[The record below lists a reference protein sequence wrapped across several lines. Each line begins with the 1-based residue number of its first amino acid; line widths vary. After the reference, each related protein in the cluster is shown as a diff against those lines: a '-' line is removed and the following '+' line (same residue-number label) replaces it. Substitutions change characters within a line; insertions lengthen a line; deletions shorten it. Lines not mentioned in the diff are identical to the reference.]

1 MSTASQTAPTTRHRI
16 GLLIGVAIL
25 LMSVSLLL
33 TGEKGDETI
42 LITFPN
48 DLKLECEVASTPEKL
63 LVGLSFHEPLLP
75 GKAMLSIFESSG
87 RLRQWTKAYRA
98 PVDLIWVDE
107 SKRIVHIMERVP
119 PCETDPCPR
128 HGPPPSDA
136 RYIVQTTAGLVAQQS
151 ITLGME
157 LKFTLVM

>member
-1 MSTASQTAPTTRHRI
+1 MSTASQTAPTRRHRI
-16 GLLIGVAIL
+16 SLLIGVAIL

-42 LITFPN
+42 LITFPH
-48 DLKLECEVASTPEKL
+48 DVKLECEVASTPEKL
-63 LVGLSFHEPLLP
+63 LVGLSFHEPLQP
-75 GKAMLSIFESSG
+75 GKAVLSIFESSG

-107 SKRIVHIMERVP
+107 SKRIVHIMEHVP
-119 PCETDPCPR
+119 PCEKDPCPR
-128 HGPPPSDA
+128 YGPPPSDA
-136 RYIVQTTAGLVAQQS
+136 RYIVQTTAGFVAQQS
-151 ITLGME
+151 IVLGME